1 MRELNVGK
9 GTFLTFG
16 GRSFNFLLAFVAGI
30 VIARTTGPQGK
41 GIYSLVL
48 LTAGL
53 GAMLTGIGVG
63 TSNACFAG
71 RKPDKIKSLATNSI
85 LLTIISSI
93 LLGTLFLILQG
104 AQVFEPPK
112 LKYIGIALVII
123 PFILQFS
130 LFNDIL
136 HGMNKI
142 PEFNLVRVAAPFLQ
156 VVILCILLK
165 VLNLKL
171 ALIIWAISQI
181 ISTIL
186 AILIVF
192 KNTGGLGPIDLSL
205 FRKSLIFGVQVWIA
219 QLVGMLNLRVDMYLV
234 AYYLTPQDVGYYSIA
249 VGLAEFLW
257 FLPSSIAITLLPMF
271 THIDAKNA
279 QNLACKGLRLSLFS
293 GALLLIILLSAGRF
307 VVPALYGK
315 AFIGA
320 VLPLSILL
328 PGVAF
333 YGMAHITSAYFNGHI
348 GKPII
353 NTGLA
358 AISLIIN
365 IVLNIIL
372 IPKIGV
378 NGAALSSTIA
388 YILAMGVCIYMFIRL
403 SGTPVKD
410 MLIVRKDD
418 FRSCLQIFRGIKS

>member
-1 MRELNVGK
+1 
-9 GTFLTFG
+9 
-16 GRSFNFLLAFVAGI
+16 
-30 VIARTTGPQGK
+30 
-41 GIYSLVL
+41 
-48 LTAGL
+48 
-53 GAMLTGIGVG
+53 
-63 TSNACFAG
+63 
-71 RKPDKIKSLATNSI
+71 
-85 LLTIISSI
+85 
-93 LLGTLFLILQG
+93 
-104 AQVFEPPK
+104 
-112 LKYIGIALVII
+112 
-123 PFILQFS
+123 
-130 LFNDIL
+130 
-136 HGMNKI
+136 
-142 PEFNLVRVAAPFLQ
+142 
-156 VVILCILLK
+156 
-165 VLNLKL
+165 
-171 ALIIWAISQI
+171 
-181 ISTIL
+181 
-186 AILIVF
+186 
-192 KNTGGLGPIDLSL
+192 
-205 FRKSLIFGVQVWIA
+205 
-219 QLVGMLNLRVDMYLV
+219 
-234 AYYLTPQDVGYYSIA
+234 
-249 VGLAEFLW
+249 
-257 FLPSSIAITLLPMF
+257 
-271 THIDAKNA
+271 
-279 QNLACKGLRLSLFS
+279 
-293 GALLLIILLSAGRF
+293 LIILLSAGRF